1 MANVALLFIVLSL
14 RVLVAFVPPQPWLGR
29 TVDSSRR
36 SVSTS
41 KAPPVDSSSEEV
53 DITGGDK
60 VGQLGRPHTE
70 SSRAKISAA
79 NKGKVPWNVGK
90 SHSEET
96 RLLIA
101 EKTREAMLRR
111 KSLKLQELGL
121 TQEDYD
127 LQRLQQKKEKKRST
141 VKGGLTEEGRRR
153 ISESVKE
160 RWKDPEYRA
169 KYTVANKGARNHSE
183 ATRARISEAI
193 TLKWQQPEYREKVK
207 SKPTEEVRA
216 RISHTLKNK
225 WQQQDFRDRMLAQQ
239 FPRTEEWK
247 NKLSESIKN
256 KWQDP
261 EYRASVTSGI
271 RSSNKTLVRRPFDP
285 SRPPRPRRPSS
296 SSTRL
301 PRAPRMTAE
310 ERRARRK
317 QERQERQEKER
328 VRKAAFKLAKEDQ
341 KKSGGASRL
350 KELLGRELW
359 FEEKVSPSLLLS
371 PVSLPSFLPS
381 TTLTTLPPK
390 PLMRR

>member
-1 MANVALLFIVLSL
+1 MKAKLLCLVLSL
-14 RVLVAFVPPQPWLGR
+14 RVLMAFVPHRPWLGR

-41 KAPPVDSSSEEV
+41 KAPPVDSSDEI

-111 KSLKLQELGL
+111 KNLKLQELGM
-121 TQEDYD
+121 TQEDYE
-127 LQRLQQKKEKKRST
+127 LQRLQQKKEKKRSM
-141 VKGGLTEEGRRR
+141 VKGGLTEEGRKR

-169 KYTVANKGARNHSE
+169 KYSVANKGARNHSD

-193 TLKWQQPEYREKVK
+193 TLKWKQPEYRDKVK
-207 SKPTEEVRA
+207 SKPSEEVRA

-239 FPRTEEWK
+239 FPRTDEWK
-247 NKLSESIKN
+247 SKLSESIKN

-271 RSSNKTLVRRPFDP
+271 RASNKTMVRRPFDP

-317 QERQERQEKER
+317 QERQEWQEKER
-328 VRKAAFKLAKEDQ
+328 ARKAAFKLAKEDQ

-359 FEEKVSPSLLLS
+359 FEEKVRSSLLS
-371 PVSLPSFLPS
+371 PPLMHT
-381 TTLTTLPPK
+381 TTLS
-390 PLMRR
+390 PLYPNPQL